1 MQGVM
6 ESEFETI
13 GKGVAFRPE
22 LSDMLEAIAF
32 FKNFCRQETE
42 VLATYVASYR
52 VAEGTA
58 LIRERQQ
65 DGRMYFIISGRIDL
79 YKEDADGSRKK
90 LASVRAGSILGEMG
104 VIDNHTASA
113 SATAITAV
121 ETEFVVLTH
130 AKLLKLCSD
139 KPIVCAKLL
148 WRIASELSA
157 RLRKTSG
164 SLITHLK

>member
-113 SATAITAV
+113 TAITAV
-121 ETEFVVLTH
+121 ETEVVVLTH

>member
-113 SATAITAV
+113 ITAV